1 MIPVKPPNLWIDASN
16 CRDGGGITHLLE
28 VVPRLAEYWPR
39 GKITVFAAK
48 NERQL
53 LRRRSETIKLPEIPD
68 LDEGL
73 SKRLRWQKY
82 GYPKLIQDESRG
94 GIAYA
99 PGGIL
104 TASFQKDIATV
115 TMCRNMLPF
124 EAREAIRYGFS
135 RMLLRLSLLRRG
147 QFQSFRRA
155 NGVIFISKYAE
166 KRVGS
171 ILPDGVCSTT
181 IPHGIGDEFRHPP
194 EDERILQTPRR
205 LLYVSIIDVYKHQHK
220 VVEAL
225 NILVSRGHDLTL
237 DLVGGEYPPARQR
250 LDRAINRTGQQD
262 RVNVRGKIDHGE
274 LPGIYRGGD
283 IFIFASSCENLPNIL
298 LEAMASGLPIAC
310 SDRGPMGE
318 ISQDSAIYFDP
329 ENPTSI
335 ADAVEKLIEGPELR
349 KRCANRAF
357 EIAAEYSWE
366 RCARQT
372 FEFLIEARSRK
383 QAEPVTNT

>member
-39 GKITVFAAK
+39 GKVTVFAGK

-82 GYPKLIQDESRG
+82 GYPKLIQDENHG

-104 TASFQKDIATV
+104 TSTFEKDIAAV

-124 EAREAIRYGFS
+124 EPREAIRYGFS
-135 RMLLRLSLLRRG
+135 RMLLRLALLRRG

-155 NGVIFISKYAE
+155 NGVIFISRYAE

-171 ILPDGVCSTT
+171 ILPDGIYSTT
-181 IPHGIGDEFRHPP
+181 IPHGTGDEFRHPP
-194 EDERILQTPRR
+194 DDERILQTPRR
-205 LLYVSIIDVYKHQHK
+205 LLYVSIIDVYKHQSK

-225 NILVSRGHDLTL
+225 KNPLCAGHGH
-237 DLVGGEYPPARQR
+237 VY
-250 LDRAINRTGQQD
+250 
-262 RVNVRGKIDHGE
+262 
-274 LPGIYRGGD
+274 Y
-283 IFIFASSCENLPNIL
+283 
-298 LEAMASGLPIAC
+298 
-310 SDRGPMGE
+310 
-318 ISQDSAIYFDP
+318 
-329 ENPTSI
+329 
-335 ADAVEKLIEGPELR
+335 
-349 KRCANRAF
+349 
-357 EIAAEYSWE
+357 
-366 RCARQT
+366 
-372 FEFLIEARSRK
+372 
-383 QAEPVTNT
+383 